1 MKKAISLLLALVLCL
16 SLCACEQNSTSSDNQ
31 TAEALTEAI
40 KEENKLEM
48 ELEKSIH
55 KEISLIEFSDI
66 KHSSYLMLN
75 YCKYKT
81 LDEIISVYLNLK
93 KLNLHSKDY
102 MNEVEK

>member
-1 MKKAISLLLALVLCL
+1 MNYFDKYCRKIEKKTLKLIFKMFRYKNI
-16 SLCACEQNSTSSDNQ
+16 E
-31 TAEALTEAI
+31 EAI

-48 ELEKSIH
+48 ELEKSTH

-102 MNEVEK
+102 INEVEK

>member
-1 MKKAISLLLALVLCL
+1 MKSFDIGRGLAVLLTSTVLL
-16 SLCACEQNSTSSDNQ
+16 SGCSKT
-31 TAEALTEAI
+31 
-40 KEENKLEM
+40 EENKLEM
-48 ELEKSIH
+48 ELEKSTH

>member
-1 MKKAISLLLALVLCL
+1 MNYFDKYCRNVEKKTLKLIFKMFRCKSI
-16 SLCACEQNSTSSDNQ
+16 E
-31 TAEALTEAI
+31 EAI

-48 ELEKSIH
+48 ELEKSTH

-81 LDEIISVYLNLK
+81 LDEIISLYLNLK
-93 KLNLHSKDY
+93 KLNVRSKYY